1 MTLSSA
7 SDSRDLVHS
16 VPMGQD
22 SKPGT
27 ESDLC
32 IVMYGGGV
40 TSYEASRRAIE
51 RFGRENTEIW
61 FADTLTEDRD
71 LYRFNRDVE
80 KLLGIEITR
89 FDQGKDIWQVFFEQ
103 RALGNSRMDPCSK
116 FLKRKPLR
124 EELNNRFC
132 DWRCVVC
139 DTHLTVKPLDIRV
152 VSNTGKWDHLA
163 GCQNCSDTDPVYSA
177 LLDDY
182 ETLTKSHVL
191 DSDEARL
198 LFSRIDER
206 LEPADREGRTVRVVL
221 GMDKIDDCRRSIRAE
236 LSFLPFRVWFP
247 LDDPEWEVA
256 FKERIMEDLRSQ
268 GIQPPR
274 LYELGFK
281 HNNCGGFCV
290 KAGLGQIAHYYKI
303 KPEEYAEHER
313 KEEEFRDFIGK
324 DVSIFSKTVDGKKT
338 PMTMRALR
346 KRIEAGEEFKF
357 EPSLECQCFSPTEAA
372 Q

>member
-1 MTLSSA
+1 MAPSSSSESRHQVHSSA
-7 SDSRDLVHS
+7 
-16 VPMGQD
+16 MEQT

-27 ESDLC
+27 EADLC

-51 RFGRENTEIW
+51 IFGRENTEIW

-80 KLLGIEITR
+80 ELLGIGITR

-124 EELNNRFC
+124 EELDSRFC
-132 DWRCVVC
+132 NWRCTVC
-139 DTHLTVKPLDIRV
+139 DTHLADKPLDIRV
-152 VSNTGKWDHLA
+152 VSNTGKWEHLA
-163 GCQNCSDTDPVYSA
+163 GCQNCADHDSSYSA
-177 LLDDY
+177 LLDEY
-182 ETLTKSHVL
+182 EALRQSSSL
-191 DSDEARL
+191 DSDEARSL
-198 LFSRIDER
+198 ISRIDDR

-247 LDDPEWEVA
+247 LDDPRWGVA
-256 FKERIMEDLRSQ
+256 FKERIMEDLRNQ
-268 GIQPPR
+268 GVRPPR

-290 KAGLGQIAHYYKI
+290 KAGLGQIAHFYRV

-313 KEEEFRDFIGK
+313 REQEFRDFVGR
-324 DVSIFSKTVDGKKT
+324 DVSIFSRTVEGRKT

-346 KRIEAGEEFKF
+346 RRIEAGEEFKF
-357 EPSLECQCFSPTEAA
+357 EPSLECQCFSPTEAV